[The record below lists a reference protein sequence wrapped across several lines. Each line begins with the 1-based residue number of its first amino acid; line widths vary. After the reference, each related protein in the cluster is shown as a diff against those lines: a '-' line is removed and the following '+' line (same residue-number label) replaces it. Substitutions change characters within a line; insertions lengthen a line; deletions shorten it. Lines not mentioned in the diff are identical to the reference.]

1 MSANILDGVAAAAAL
16 HSRIR
21 DAVNTRLEAGLRPPG
36 LAVILVGSDPA
47 SQVYVG
53 KKRRT
58 CEKLGFLSRGY
69 DLPADCSQS
78 ALLDRIDQLNA
89 DPEIDGILVQ
99 LPLPAHIDAET
110 VIARIRPDKD
120 VDGFHP
126 INVGKLTLRLPGL
139 RPCTPKGVMTLL
151 HGAGIELAGKDAV
164 ILGQSN
170 IVGRPMSL
178 ELLNAGCTITT
189 CHSRTH
195 DLEGKVRAAEVLVV
209 AVGKPLFV
217 PASWIRPGAVVV
229 DVGIH
234 RAASGG
240 LVGDVDIAGAM
251 QVASWVTPVPG
262 GVGPMTVASLL
273 ENTLEA
279 AAAHD

>member
-1 MSANILDGVAAAAAL
+1 MTANLLDGRAVAASL
-16 HSRIR
+16 HDRIGN
-21 DAVNTRLEAGLRPPG
+21 AVSARRASGLRPPG
-36 LAVILVGSDPA
+36 LAVILVGNDPA

-58 CEKLGFLSRGY
+58 CEQLGFLSRGY
-69 DLPADCSQS
+69 DMPENCSQQ
-78 ALLDRIDQLNA
+78 ALIDRIDQLND

-99 LPLPAHIDAET
+99 LPLPSHIDSET

-126 INVGKLTLRLPGL
+126 INVGKLALRLPGL

-151 HGAGIELAGKDAV
+151 RNAEIALEGLDAV
-164 ILGQSN
+164 VLGQSS

-178 ELLNAGCTITT
+178 ELLNARCTVTT
-189 CHSRTH
+189 CHSRTRN
-195 DLEGKVRAAEVLVV
+195 LEEKVRSAQLLVV

-217 PASWIRPGAVVV
+217 PASWIRPGAIVV

-240 LVGDVDIAGAM
+240 LVGDVDLAGAR
-251 QVASWVTPVPG
+251 QVASWITPVPG

-279 AAAHD
+279 ATAHD

>member
-1 MSANILDGVAAAAAL
+1 MTANLLDGRAAAASL
-16 HSRIR
+16 HARIGN
-21 DAVNTRLEAGLRPPG
+21 AVNARRGSGLRPPG
-36 LAVILVGSDPA
+36 LAVILVGNDPA

-58 CEKLGFLSRGY
+58 CEQLGFLSRGY
-69 DLPADCSQS
+69 DMPEACSQQ
-78 ALLDRIDQLNA
+78 ALLDRIDQLNN

-99 LPLPAHIDAET
+99 LPLPSHIDTET

-126 INVGKLTLRLPGL
+126 INVGKLALRLPGL
-139 RPCTPKGVMTLL
+139 RPCTPKGIMTLL
-151 HGAGIELAGKDAV
+151 RNAEIALEGLDAV
-164 ILGQSN
+164 VLGQSS
-170 IVGRPMSL
+170 IVGRPMGL
-178 ELLNAGCTITT
+178 ELLNARCTVTT
-189 CHSRTH
+189 CHSRTRN
-195 DLEGKVRAAEVLVV
+195 LEEKVRSAQLLVV

-217 PASWIRPGAVVV
+217 PASWIRPGAIVI

-234 RAASGG
+234 RAASGE
-240 LVGDVDIAGAM
+240 LVGDVDLAGAR
-251 QVASWVTPVPG
+251 QVASWITPVPG

-279 AAAHD
+279 ATAHD